1 MAKATS
7 KKGGCSSCKKKPP
20 ITELPPIVEEE
31 NVWVPTKQ
39 EIVLAYD
46 ELSNMKGVQQ
56 DKKEMIAKIYQFLFN
71 EELDFDCRS
80 CLSNQGM
87 KFHNY
92 MKYTLNENV

>member
-1 MAKATS
+1 MA
-7 KKGGCSSCKKKPP
+7 GCKSCKKKAP
-20 ITELPPIVEEE
+20 ITELPPVVEEH
-31 NVWVPTKQ
+31 VWVPTKD

-46 ELSNMKGVQQ
+46 E
-56 DKKEMIAKIYQFLFN
+56 KEMIAKVYQFLFN
-71 EELDFDCRS
+71 EELDFTCRS